1 MNPMSEPAATFELS
15 GDLDAERVAEIH
27 RRTRS
32 SCRAGN
38 IPDRID
44 LSAVGQTDSS
54 ALALLLYWQEQAHRH
69 DRRIEFD
76 APPASLSVLANLS
89 QVAPL
94 LGWQPATDDDRSG
107 EKK

>member
-1 MNPMSEPAATFELS
+1 MNAAFELS

-27 RRTRS
+27 RQTRS
-32 SCRAGN
+32 ACRAGN
-38 IPDRID
+38 MPARID

-54 ALALLLYWQEQAHRH
+54 ALALLLYWQEAAHRH
-69 DRRIEFD
+69 DRSIRFD

-94 LGWQPATDDDRSG
+94 LGWQQATENDRSG
-107 EKK
+107 EIQ